1 MQDDNR
7 YDQGYRRREPGR
19 NDRDDELRASRRY
32 GDPDH
37 PGMISDRGACRTV
50 DAVRIIRMPS
60 GIMMMLAKRKTM
72 YRAYIDDARSVNSVG
87 PGLRPFM

>member
-37 PGMISDRGACRTV
+37 PGMISDRDWAG
-50 DAVRIIRMPS
+50 PS
-60 GIMMMLAKRKTM
+60 EYSRHDQGRS
-72 YRAYIDDARSVNSVG
+72 ARGGDYGGGYGRGFKLPDYSG
-87 PGLRPFM
+87 RLP